1 MGWAPGAK
9 ERAVTRRQVILEAMA
24 GKITWGAAAEILQ
37 MSPRSMRRLKW
48 GYKKWGFD
56 ALFDRRRRVPSPKR
70 APVEEV
76 ERVLWLYREKYQGF
90 NVRHF
95 HDFAVRDH
103 GVSLSYSFVK
113 KALQGAGLVRKH
125 RARGRHRKRREPKP
139 CRGEMLHLDGSPHQW
154 LALCPDQRQTL
165 IASVDDATSEVLY
178 AQLEATEST
187 ETVMKAL
194 KEVFETHGLPMSLY
208 TDRASWAAFTP
219 KAGEKVDKS
228 KLTEVGRAL
237 KRLGI
242 EHIVAYSPQARGRSE
257 RLNRTFQDRL
267 VNELRVAGIGEREAA
282 NRYIR
287 ERFLPDY
294 NQRFARRPT
303 DPETAFVP
311 LGVSTDLEQ
320 ILCEEDHRRVGPDNT
335 VVFDNVRLQIT
346 KQPGRRSCAGLNVTV
361 RRHLDRT
368 HSVWRGSQLL
378 GRFDSG
384 GKTLARTTSHSRAA
398 RKLRRAE
405 SSLEGRGGEKNR
417 VYSPVQPRGE
427 LGRSLPTYR
436 KSTKSSLGQLH
447 RFALELHPHA
457 PRTASVSTD
466 GG

>member
-37 MSPRSMRRLKW
+37 MSERNMRRLRR
-48 GYKKWGFD
+48 GYEKWGFD

-70 APVEEV
+70 APVQEV
-76 ERVLWLYREKYQGF
+76 ERVLRLYREKYQGF

-103 GVSLSYSFVK
+103 GVRFSYSFVK
-113 KALQGAGLVRKH
+113 KALQEAGLVRKH

-154 LALCPDQRQTL
+154 LALCPEQRQTL

-178 AQLEATEST
+178 AQLEPAEST
-187 ETVMKAL
+187 VTVMKAL
-194 KEVFETHGLPMSLY
+194 KELFERHGLPMSLY

-228 KLTEVGRAL
+228 KLTQVGRAL

-267 VNELRVAGIGEREAA
+267 VNELRVGGIREREAA

-294 NQRFARRPT
+294 NNRFARRPA

-311 LGVSTDLEQ
+311 LGISTDLDQ
-320 ILCEEDHRRVGPDNT
+320 LLCEEDYRTVGPDNT
-335 VVFDNVRLQIT
+335 VVFENVRLQIA
-346 KQPGRRSCAGLNVTV
+346 KQPGRRTCAGLHVTV
-361 RRHLDRT
+361 RRHLDGT

-378 GRFDSG
+378 GRFDSR
-384 GKTLARTTSHSRAA
+384 GKTPAHTTSDSRTA
-398 RKLRRAE
+398 RELRRAE
-405 SSLEGRGGEKNR
+405 SSIEGRGGGKLR

-427 LGRSLPTYR
+427 LGTTVPTYR

-447 RFALELHPHA
+447 RSAAEP
-457 PRTASVSTD
+457 PPQPP
-466 GG
+466 

>member
-37 MSPRSMRRLKW
+37 MSERNMRRLRR
-48 GYKKWGFD
+48 GYEKWGFD
-56 ALFDRRRRVPSPKR
+56 ALFDRRRRVPSLKR
-70 APVEEV
+70 APVQEV
-76 ERVLWLYREKYQGF
+76 ERMLRLYREKYQGF

-103 GVSLSYSFVK
+103 GVRFSYSFVK
-113 KALQGAGLVRKH
+113 KALQEAGLVRKH

-154 LALCPDQRQTL
+154 LALCPEQRQTL

-178 AQLEATEST
+178 AQLEPAEST
-187 ETVMKAL
+187 VTVMKAL
-194 KEVFETHGLPMSLY
+194 KELFERHGLPMSLY

-228 KLTEVGRAL
+228 KLTQVGRAL

-267 VNELRVAGIGEREAA
+267 VNELRVGGIREREAA

-287 ERFLPDY
+287 ERF
-294 NQRFARRPT
+294 
-303 DPETAFVP
+303 
-311 LGVSTDLEQ
+311 
-320 ILCEEDHRRVGPDNT
+320 
-335 VVFDNVRLQIT
+335 RLQ
-346 KQPGRRSCAGLNVTV
+346 QPLCSPTRRSRDGLRST
-361 RRHLDRT
+361 RHFDR
-368 HSVWRGSQLL
+368 SRPGPLRGRL
-378 GRFDSG
+378 
-384 GKTLARTTSHSRAA
+384 SHSRSGQHGGLRERAASDCQAAGTADLRGAA
-398 RKLRRAE
+398 RHGAPSPGRNTQRVARLAAARTLRFSREDTSPHDLGLTHRAGAPTRRIE
-405 SSLEGRGGEKNR
+405 HRGAR
-417 VYSPVQPRGE
+417 R
-427 LGRSLPTYR
+427 R
-436 KSTKSSLGQLH
+436 
-447 RFALELHPHA
+447 
-457 PRTASVSTD
+457 
-466 GG
+466 

>member
-1 MGWAPGAK
+1 MSWAPGAK

-24 GKITWGAAAEILQ
+24 GKITWGAAAEVLQ

-48 GYKKWGFD
+48 GYKKWGFG

-70 APVEEV
+70 AAVEEV
-76 ERVLWLYREKYQGF
+76 ERVLRLYREKYQGF

-103 GVSLSYSFVK
+103 GVSFSYSFVK
-113 KALQGAGLVRKH
+113 RALQEAGLVRKY

-139 CRGEMLHLDGSPHQW
+139 CRGEMLHLDGSPHPW
-154 LALCPDQRQTL
+154 LALCPEQRQTL

-178 AQLEATEST
+178 AQLEAAEST

-208 TDRASWAAFTP
+208 TDRASWAAFTA

-228 KLTEVGRAL
+228 KLTQVGRAL

-267 VNELRVAGIGEREAA
+267 VNELRVAGIREREAA
-282 NRYIR
+282 NRYIQ
-287 ERFLPDY
+287 ERFVPDY
-294 NQRFARRPT
+294 NQRFARRPA
-303 DPETAFVP
+303 DPETAFVA
-311 LGVSTDLEQ
+311 LGVSTDLDQ
-320 ILCEEDHRRVGPDNT
+320 ILCEEDHRTVGPDNT
-335 VVFDNVRLQIT
+335 VVFENVRLQIT
-346 KQPGRRSCAGLNVTV
+346 KQPGRRTCAGLHVTV
-361 RRHLDRT
+361 RRHLDGT

-378 GRFDSG
+378 GSFDCG
-384 GKTLARTTSHSRAA
+384 GKTLARTTSDSRTARALAA
-398 RKLRRAE
+398 CRIEHRGARR
-405 SSLEGRGGEKNR
+405 RKNR
-417 VYSPVQPRGE
+417 VYGPVQPRGE
-427 LGRSLPTYR
+427 LGTTLPTYR
-436 KSTKSSLGQLH
+436 KSTKASLGQLH
-447 RFALELHPHA
+447 RSAVEPHPGA
-457 PRTASVSTD
+457 P
-466 GG
+466 

>member
-1 MGWAPGAK
+1 
-9 ERAVTRRQVILEAMA
+9 MA

-76 ERVLWLYREKYQGF
+76 ERVLRLYREKYQGF

-103 GVSLSYSFVK
+103 GVSFSYSFVK
-113 KALQGAGLVRKH
+113 KALLGAGLVRKH

-154 LALCPDQRQTL
+154 LTLCPDQRQTL

-267 VNELRVAGIGEREAA
+267 VNELRAAGIGEREAA

-294 NQRFARRPT
+294 NQRFARRPA

-311 LGVSTDLEQ
+311 LGVSTDLDQ
-320 ILCEEDHRRVGPDNT
+320 ILCEEDHRTVGPDNT

-346 KQPGRRSCAGLNVTV
+346 KQPGRRSCAGLKVTV

-427 LGRSLPTYR
+427 LGRTLPTYR

>member
-1 MGWAPGAK
+1 MFWAPGAK

-37 MSPRSMRRLKW
+37 MSLRSVRRLKW

-56 ALFDRRRRVPSPKR
+56 ALYDRRRRVPSPKR

-76 ERVLWLYREKYQGF
+76 ERVLRLYREKYQGF

-103 GVSLSYSFVK
+103 AVSFSYSFVK
-113 KALQGAGLVRKH
+113 KALQEAGLVRKH

-139 CRGEMLHLDGSPHQW
+139 CRGEMLHLDGSPHEW
-154 LALCPDQRQTL
+154 LALCPGERQTL

-178 AQLEATEST
+178 AQLEPAEST

-194 KEVFETHGLPMSLY
+194 KELFETHGLPMSLY

-228 KLTEVGRAL
+228 KLTQVGRAL

-267 VNELRVAGIGEREAA
+267 VNELRAAGIGEREAA

-294 NQRFARRPT
+294 NTRFARRPA
-303 DPETAFVP
+303 DPDTAFVP
-311 LGVSTDLEQ
+311 LGVSTDLNQ
-320 ILCEEDHRRVGPDNT
+320 ILCEEDHRTVGQDNT
-335 VVFDNVRLQIT
+335 VVFENVPLQIA
-346 KQPGRRSCAGLNVTV
+346 KQPGRRTCAGLHVTV
-361 RRHLDRT
+361 RRHLDGT

-378 GRFDSG
+378 GRFDSR
-384 GKTLARTTSHSRAA
+384 GKTLLRASSDPRIRTALEPRS
-398 RKLRRAE
+398 AE
-405 SSLEGRGGEKNR
+405 SSIESRGGEKIR
-417 VYSPVQPRGE
+417 VYSPAQPRGE
-427 LGRSLPTYR
+427 LGTTLPTYR
-436 KSTKSSLGQLH
+436 KSTKSSLGQLQ
-447 RFALELHPHA
+447 RSAVEPHPHA
-457 PRTASVSTD
+457 P
-466 GG
+466 